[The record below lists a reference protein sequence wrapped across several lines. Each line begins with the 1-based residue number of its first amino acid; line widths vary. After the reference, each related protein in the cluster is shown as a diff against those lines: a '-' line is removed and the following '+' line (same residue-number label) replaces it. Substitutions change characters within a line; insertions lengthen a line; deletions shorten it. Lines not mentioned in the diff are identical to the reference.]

1 MGNYLFKQE
10 KISIGRIFL
19 DNYFL
24 IIDDVLL
31 TTAKL
36 TFPSSSFTNDIVLFF
51 SILLLENDAHKKCI
65 RVKH

>member
-31 TTAKL
+31 TTA
-36 TFPSSSFTNDIVLFF
+36 NFF
-51 SILLLENDAHKKCI
+51 NN
-65 RVKH
+65 R